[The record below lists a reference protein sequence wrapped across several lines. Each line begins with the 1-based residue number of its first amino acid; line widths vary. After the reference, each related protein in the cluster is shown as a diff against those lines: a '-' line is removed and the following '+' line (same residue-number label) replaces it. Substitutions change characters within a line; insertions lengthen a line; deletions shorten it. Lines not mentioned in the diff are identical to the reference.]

1 LQGYAQTALAEAAT
15 AIREATEVYLTG
27 MGASWNAALAAGAYF
42 FAAVRPVY
50 MVDASELLTARIH
63 PGAVIVI
70 VSRSGASA
78 EIVKLLAQAH
88 EAGATT
94 IGITNF
100 NDGLLARKAN
110 IPIVVPVTPDHGISV
125 STYST
130 LAMAATALAHST
142 TQIFDTE
149 LAGLLARSIA
159 SLADGIPIW
168 RQQLISSS
176 WLSAEAPYYFLAR
189 GSSLASAQEARL
201 LWEEGAKTSAT
212 AMGVDSFRHGP
223 QEIVTERTRIA
234 IWINEQTREQDLALA
249 QDLRLVG
256 ARVMLIGQQLPI
268 DAAEL
273 VCEVPATPIRWQFLT
288 DIVPAQ
294 LAAEKLAELSGVDCD
309 SFRLASYIVHD
320 DAGLSLSKAF
330 TVLGAEAKV
339 EG

>member
-1 LQGYAQTALAEAAT
+1 
-15 AIREATEVYLTG
+15 

-50 MVDASELLTARIH
+50 MVDASELLKARIH

-130 LAMAATALAHST
+130 LAMVATALAHST
-142 TQIFDTE
+142 TQTFDAE

-159 SLADGIPIW
+159 SLSKAIPVW
-168 RQQLISSS
+168 RQQLADTA
-176 WLSAEAPYYFLAR
+176 WLQPSATYYFLAR
-189 GSSLASAQEARL
+189 GASLASAYEARL
-201 LWEEGAKTSAT
+201 LWEEGAKTPAT
-212 AMGVDSFRHGP
+212 SMGVDSFRHGP
-223 QEIVTERTRIA
+223 QEIVSERAHIA
-234 IWINEQTREQDLALA
+234 IWIGEQTRERDLALA
-249 QDLRLVG
+249 RDLRLVG
-256 ARVMLIGQQLPI
+256 AQVMLIGQQLPA

-273 VCEVPATPIRWQFLT
+273 IFQLPATRADWQFLI
-288 DIVPAQ
+288 DIVPVQ
-294 LAAEKLAELSGVDCD
+294 LAAERLAVISGVDCD
-309 SFRLASYIVHD
+309 SFRLASYIVQD
-320 DAGLSLSKAF
+320 DAGLSLDNQAASIR
-330 TVLGAEAKV
+330 V